1 MAEQSGTAPPRNK
14 DEWADDLRLVA
25 ERQDRAAFTR
35 LYDHF
40 QPRVR
45 AWLMKNGAAADEAE
59 ELVQD
64 AMTKIWQKAKQFD
77 PMRASSSAWIFAIA
91 RNQRIDLAR
100 KRAVRARTQEG
111 YTAEYPLHVE
121 EVTQPDEH
129 LEGADR
135 ASLIRRG
142 MKILPSEQKQVV
154 HMAFFEGLSHREIAA
169 HLDLPVGTVKSRI
182 RLAFGR
188 LKNELSE
195 AAI

>member
-1 MAEQSGTAPPRNK
+1 MAEQSGTAPPRKK

-77 PMRASSSAWIFAIA
+77 PKRASSSAWIFAIA

-142 MKILPSEQKQVV
+142 MKILPTEQKQVV